1 MLDEEMDD
9 IIRDAVDKHHPAYN
23 DKAWEKME
31 KKLDKHLPQKEGRR
45 RFIFFLLFFLLLG
58 GGAFFA
64 SMYFSGS
71 KNSMSTGITQSN
83 ENKQPS
89 TEIIS
94 QKTVPVTDH
103 SENTAGNNINVTK
116 KTAGNPLNGVTNTGQ
131 QDSKNS
137 RDTEGSGKR
146 KRSPGISKAKSKMR
160 ITAADVVDE
169 SEKAGKQKTENN
181 APVKRNTA
189 DKMNIAITPAVPE
202 NREGENPT
210 ANPVDAEKDIIDE
223 QKKEAV
229 KVNPD
234 IKKEDVPS
242 AEKKSSPSP
251 DKKRSKKSFA
261 DNLGI
266 TFSAGP
272 DVSFIQ
278 LNRPGNVT
286 LAYGAGLSY
295 SFAKRFTARA
305 GFYFSKKIYS
315 AEPDEY
321 HMPGGVTYPYLTGV
335 DADCRVYEIPVS
347 LSYNFIQKKKHSGFA
362 GIGISSLLMK
372 NEHYDYNYKTP
383 TGYTYKYSK
392 EVSNENQ
399 HNFSVLTLSG
409 GYQYIFNKRVSLQA
423 EPYVKLPLIGIGLGK
438 IDLNSAG
445 ILFSLAVKP
454 FAKRK

>member
-1 MLDEEMDD
+1 MDD

-71 KNSMSTGITQSN
+71 KNSMSTGGVQSN
-83 ENKQPS
+83 GEKQPS
-89 TEIIS
+89 SEIIA
-94 QKTVPVTDH
+94 QKSLPVKDH
-103 SENTAGNNINVTK
+103 SENTAANNINITK
-116 KTAGNPLNGVTNTGQ
+116 EIAGNSPGSVTNTGQ
-131 QDSKNS
+131 QGSNNNQETK
-137 RDTEGSGKR
+137 GSGKK
-146 KRSPGISKAKSKMR
+146 KRPPGVSKAKLKMS
-160 ITAADVVDE
+160 ITAADAVDE
-169 SEKAGKQKTENN
+169 SEKAGKQKMENN

-202 NREGENPT
+202 NREDENPT
-210 ANPVDAEKDIIDE
+210 ANPVDPEKDITDE
-223 QKKEAV
+223 QKIEVV
-229 KVNPD
+229 KVNTD
-234 IKKEDVPS
+234 IKKGDVAPS
-242 AEKKSSPSP
+242 EKKSSPSP
-251 DKKRSKKSFA
+251 DKKKPQKSFA
-261 DNLGI
+261 GNLGI
-266 TFSAGP
+266 IFSAGP

-278 LNRPGNVT
+278 LNKPGNIT

-295 SFAKRFTARA
+295 SFAKRFTART

-321 HMPGGVTYPYLTGV
+321 HMSGGVTYPYLTGI

-372 NEHYDYNYKTP
+372 NERYDYNYKTP
-383 TGYTYKYSK
+383 AGYTYKYSK
-392 EVSNENQ
+392 EVSNENK
-399 HNFSVLTLSG
+399 HYFSVLTLSG
-409 GYQYIFNKRVSLQA
+409 GYQYQFNKRVSLQA
-423 EPYVKLPLIGIGLGK
+423 EPYVKLPLSGIGLGK